1 MKFEFLVQIFLLAH
15 LRTSLLYP
23 SEALHIVSFA
33 KLKKTDPD
41 SLPEYHYL
49 AKFGIGK

>member
-33 KLKKTDPD
+33 KLKKPIQI
-41 SLPEYHYL
+41 LYQNIIILLNL
-49 AKFGIGK
+49 A